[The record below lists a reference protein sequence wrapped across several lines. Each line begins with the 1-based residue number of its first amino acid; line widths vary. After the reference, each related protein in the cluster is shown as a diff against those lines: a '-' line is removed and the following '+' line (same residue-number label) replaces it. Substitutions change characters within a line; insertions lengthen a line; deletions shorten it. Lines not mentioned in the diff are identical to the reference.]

1 MYGSGKDFMFEVYRN
16 NEMVVEIP
24 DVFVYA
30 LVIGALL
37 LILKISSK
45 SPT

>member
-1 MYGSGKDFMFEVYRN
+1 MYGSGKDFMFEVYRD
-16 NEMVVEIP
+16 NEMVIEIP
-24 DVFVYA
+24 DVFIYA

-37 LILKISSK
+37 FIFKLSSK

>member
-1 MYGSGKDFMFEVYRN
+1 MYGSGKDIMFEVYRD

-30 LVIGALL
+30 LVIGA
-37 LILKISSK
+37 ILFIFKISSK
-45 SPT
+45 AAP

>member
-1 MYGSGKDFMFEVYRN
+1 MYGSGKDMMFEVYRD

-30 LVIGALL
+30 LVIGAIL
-37 LILKISSK
+37 LIFKLSSK